1 MQIFYSYLQV
11 IKCSNVAKVQC
22 ISTIGKIR
30 FGLISNCHSWT
41 FPHNIVYCPK
51 SIVLTV
57 VYFEIAVLCVSKPV
71 FTAETAGWAR
81 DFPVRQGKFSQE
93 SLCLFQEN
101 LTRHGGKRPGQ
112 TVN

>member
-1 MQIFYSYLQV
+1 MQFAKCFDEIPLA
-11 IKCSNVAKVQC
+11 KCSLGIKNEKGYKK
-22 ISTIGKIR
+22 ISLYGSK
-30 FGLISNCHSWT
+30 
-41 FPHNIVYCPK
+41 
-51 SIVLTV
+51 LTV
-57 VYFEIAVLCVSKPV
+57 FVPCKLILEPA

-93 SLCLFQEN
+93 SLRLFQEN